1 MKTYFLLAWRNL
13 WRNKRRTLIASASI
27 FFAVV
32 LALIMRSMQEGSY
45 DYMVDASVS
54 MYTGYIQ
61 VHAKDYWDK
70 KSIDKSME
78 LSQTKIDEI
87 DSLEY
92 VTLATPRL
100 ESFSL
105 VSYGNVTKVAQI
117 VGIDPIL
124 ENKMT
129 KLKDKLISGKYL
141 TKESSGLMISE
152 GLAEILKVGIGDSVV
167 LYGQGY
173 HGVTA
178 AAQVQIEGI
187 VKFTLP
193 ALNKS
198 MVYLGLDYAQW
209 LYAAPNRITT
219 LSIMID
225 EANKINDVHLAV
237 RNLFDEKFEVMMW
250 PELMP
255 ELVQSIEVDNAG
267 GIIMLGILYVVI
279 GFGILGTVMM
289 MTAER
294 TKEFGILISVG
305 MKKWRLSYVSFLES
319 LFLSFIGV
327 LAGIMVS
334 VPILYYLKQNPI
346 PLTGEMG
353 DVMLKF
359 GLDPIIPFRFA
370 ANIFV
375 DQFLTVLVI
384 AMISALYPLSFI
396 RKLNPIN
403 ALRK

>member
-27 FFAVV
+27 FFAVIF
-32 LALIMRSMQEGSY
+32 ALLMRSMQEGSY

-70 KSIDKSME
+70 RSIDKSME
-78 LSQTKIDEI
+78 LSMTRIDKIDSI
-87 DSLEY
+87 KH
-92 VTLATPRL
+92 VTLVTPRL

-105 VSYGNVTKVAQI
+105 ISYGNVTKVASI
-117 VGIDPIL
+117 VGIHPEL
-124 ENKMT
+124 ENEMT
-129 KLKDKLISGKYL
+129 DLKNKLVSGKYL
-141 TKESSGLMISE
+141 TENSKGVMIAE
-152 GLAEILKVGIGDSVV
+152 GLAKLLKIEIGDSVV

-178 AAQVQIEGI
+178 AAQVEIEGI

-193 ALNKS
+193 ALNKT
-198 MVYLGLDYAQW
+198 MVYLSLDYSQW
-209 LYAAPNRITT
+209 LYAAPNRVTT

-225 EANKINDVHLAV
+225 EAKKINEVHVAV
-237 RNLFDEKFEVMMW
+237 SNLFDEKYEVMMW
-250 PELMP
+250 SELMP

-267 GIIMLGILYVVI
+267 GIIMLGILYVII
-279 GFGILGTVMM
+279 GFGIFGTVMM

-327 LAGIMVS
+327 LAGIIVS
-334 VPILYYLKQNPI
+334 IPILYYLKQNPI
-346 PLTGEMG
+346 PLTGEMA

-370 ANIFV
+370 ANIFI

-384 AMISALYPLSFI
+384 AMISALYPLSYI
-396 RKLNPIN
+396 RKLNPVK
-403 ALRK
+403 AMRK

>member
-27 FFAVV
+27 FFAVI
-32 LALIMRSMQEGSY
+32 LALVMRSMQEGSY

-78 LSQTKIDEI
+78 LSGAKIEEI
-87 DSLEY
+87 DSLEN

-105 VSYGNVTKVAQI
+105 ISYGNVTKVASI

-124 ENKMT
+124 ENNMT
-129 KLKDKLISGKYL
+129 DLKDKLISGKYL
-141 TKESSGLMISE
+141 TKESRGLIIAE
-152 GLAEILKVGIGDSVV
+152 GLAKVLKVGVGDSVV

-178 AAQVQIEGI
+178 AAQVEVEGI

-193 ALNKS
+193 ALNKT
-198 MVYLGLDYAQW
+198 MVYLSLGYSQW

-225 EANKINDVHLAV
+225 EANKINDVHLTV
-237 RNLFDEKFEVMMW
+237 LNLFDEKYEVMMW

-267 GIIMLGILYVVI
+267 GIIMLGILYVII
-279 GFGILGTVMM
+279 GFGIFGTVMM

-327 LAGIMVS
+327 LAGIIVS
-334 VPILYYLKQNPI
+334 IPILYYLNLNPI
-346 PLTGEMG
+346 PLTGEMA

-384 AMISALYPLSFI
+384 AMISALYPLSYI

-403 ALRK
+403 AMRK

>member
-27 FFAVV
+27 FFAVIF
-32 LALIMRSMQEGSY
+32 ALLMRSMQEGSY

-61 VHAKDYWDK
+61 IHAKDYWDK
-70 KSIDKSME
+70 RSIDKSME
-78 LSQTKIDEI
+78 LSGARIDKIDSIEN
-87 DSLEY
+87 
-92 VTLATPRL
+92 VTLVTPRL

-105 VSYGNVTKVAQI
+105 ISYANVTKVASI
-117 VGIDPIL
+117 VGIDPGL
-124 ENKMT
+124 ENEMT
-129 KLKDKLISGKYL
+129 DLKNKLSSGKYL
-141 TKESSGLMISE
+141 TKESRGAMIAE
-152 GLAEILKVGIGDSVV
+152 GLAEVLKVGIGDSVV

-178 AAQVQIEGI
+178 AAQVEVEGI

-193 ALNKS
+193 ALNKT
-198 MVYLGLDYAQW
+198 MVYLSMDYSQW
-209 LYAAPNRITT
+209 LYAAPNRVTT
-219 LSIMID
+219 ISIMIS
-225 EANKINDVHLAV
+225 EANKINEVHLAV
-237 RNLFDEKFEVMMW
+237 SDLFDDKYEVMMW
-250 PELMP
+250 PELLP
-255 ELVQSIEVDNAG
+255 ELVQGIEVDNAG

-279 GFGILGTVMM
+279 GFGIFGTVMM

-327 LAGIMVS
+327 LAGIIVS
-334 VPILYYLKQNPI
+334 IPILYYLKQNPI
-346 PLTGEMG
+346 PLTGEMA
-353 DVMLKF
+353 DAMLKF

-370 ANIFV
+370 ANIFI
-375 DQFLTVLVI
+375 DQFLTVLVL
-384 AMISALYPLSFI
+384 AMISALYPLSYI
-396 RKLNPIN
+396 RKLNPIR
-403 ALRK
+403 AMRK

>member
-1 MKTYFLLAWRNL
+1 MKTYLQLAWRNL

-27 FFAVV
+27 FFAVIF
-32 LALIMRSMQEGSY
+32 ALLMRSMQEGSY

-70 KSIDKSME
+70 RSIDKSME
-78 LSQTKIDEI
+78 LSMTKISKI
-87 DSLEY
+87 DSVKH
-92 VTLATPRL
+92 VTLVTPRL

-105 VSYGNVTKVAQI
+105 ISYGNVTKVASI
-117 VGIDPIL
+117 VGIHPEL
-124 ENKMT
+124 ENEMT
-129 KLKDKLISGKYL
+129 DLKNKLVSGKYL
-141 TKESSGLMISE
+141 TENSKGVMISE
-152 GLAEILKVGIGDSVV
+152 GLAKLLKVEIGDSVV

-178 AAQVQIEGI
+178 AAQVEVEGI

-193 ALNKS
+193 ALNKT
-198 MVYLGLDYAQW
+198 MVYLGLDYSQW
-209 LYAAPNRITT
+209 LYAAPNRVTT

-225 EANKINDVHLAV
+225 EAKKINEVHLAV
-237 RNLFDEKFEVMMW
+237 SNLFDEKYEVMMW
-250 PELMP
+250 SELMP

-279 GFGILGTVMM
+279 GFGIFGTVMM

-327 LAGIMVS
+327 LAGIIVS
-334 VPILYYLKQNPI
+334 IPILYYLKQNPI
-346 PLTGEMG
+346 PLTGEMA

-370 ANIFV
+370 ANIFI

-384 AMISALYPLSFI
+384 AMISALYPLSYI
-396 RKLNPIN
+396 RKLNPVK
-403 ALRK
+403 AMRK

>member
-1 MKTYFLLAWRNL
+1 MKTYLQLAWRNL

-27 FFAVV
+27 FFAVIF
-32 LALIMRSMQEGSY
+32 ALLMRSMQEGSY

-61 VHAKDYWDK
+61 VHAKEYWDK
-70 KSIDKSME
+70 RSIDKSME
-78 LSQTKIDEI
+78 LSQTRIGKID
-87 DSLEY
+87 SVKH
-92 VTLATPRL
+92 VTLVTPRL

-105 VSYGNVTKVAQI
+105 ISYGNVTKVASI
-117 VGIDPIL
+117 VGIHPEL

-129 KLKDKLISGKYL
+129 DLKNKLISGKYL
-141 TKESSGLMISE
+141 TENSKGVMIAE
-152 GLAEILKVGIGDSVV
+152 GLATLLKVEIGDSVV

-178 AAQVQIEGI
+178 AAQVEVEGI

-193 ALNKS
+193 ALNKT
-198 MVYLGLDYAQW
+198 MVYLSLDYSQW
-209 LYAAPNRITT
+209 LYAAPNRVTT

-225 EANKINDVHLAV
+225 EAKKINEVHVAV
-237 RNLFDEKFEVMMW
+237 RNLFDEKYEVMMW
-250 PELMP
+250 SELMP

-279 GFGILGTVMM
+279 GFGIFGTVMM

-294 TKEFGILISVG
+294 TKEFGILISIG

-327 LAGIMVS
+327 LAGIIVS
-334 VPILYYLKQNPI
+334 IPILYYLKQNPI
-346 PLTGEMG
+346 PLTGEMA

-370 ANIFV
+370 PNIFV

-384 AMISALYPLSFI
+384 AMISALYPLSYI
-396 RKLNPIN
+396 RKLNPVK
-403 ALRK
+403 AMRK

>member
-1 MKTYFLLAWRNL
+1 MKTYLQLAWRNL

-32 LALIMRSMQEGSY
+32 FALLMRSMQEGSY

-61 VHAKDYWDK
+61 VHAKEYWDK
-70 KSIDKSME
+70 RSIDKSME
-78 LSQTKIDEI
+78 LSQTRIGKID
-87 DSLEY
+87 SVKH
-92 VTLATPRL
+92 VTLVTPRL

-105 VSYGNVTKVAQI
+105 ISYGNVTKVASI
-117 VGIDPIL
+117 VGIHPEL

-129 KLKDKLISGKYL
+129 DLKNKLISGKYL
-141 TKESSGLMISE
+141 TEKARGVMIAE
-152 GLAEILKVGIGDSVV
+152 GLATLLKVEIGDSVV

-178 AAQVQIEGI
+178 AAQVEIEGI

-193 ALNKS
+193 ALNKT
-198 MVYLGLDYAQW
+198 MVYLSLDYSQW
-209 LYAAPNRITT
+209 LYAAPNRVTT

-225 EANKINDVHLAV
+225 EAKKINEVHAAV
-237 RNLFDEKFEVMMW
+237 SNLFDEKYEVMMW
-250 PELMP
+250 SELMP

-279 GFGILGTVMM
+279 GFGIFGTVMM

-294 TKEFGILISVG
+294 TREFGILISIG

-327 LAGIMVS
+327 LAGIIVS
-334 VPILYYLKQNPI
+334 IPILYYLKQNPI
-346 PLTGEMG
+346 PLTGEMA

-384 AMISALYPLSFI
+384 AMISALYPLSYI
-396 RKLNPIN
+396 RKLNPVK
-403 ALRK
+403 AMKK

>member
-1 MKTYFLLAWRNL
+1 MNTYFLLAWRNL

-27 FFAVV
+27 FFAVIF
-32 LALIMRSMQEGSY
+32 ALLMRSMQEGSY

-70 KSIDKSME
+70 RSIDKSME
-78 LSQTKIDEI
+78 LSLTKIDKI
-87 DSLEY
+87 DSVKH
-92 VTLATPRL
+92 VTLVTPRL

-105 VSYGNVTKVAQI
+105 ISYGNVTKVASI
-117 VGIDPIL
+117 VGIHPEL
-124 ENKMT
+124 ENEMT
-129 KLKDKLISGKYL
+129 DLKSKLVSGKYL
-141 TKESSGLMISE
+141 TENSKGAMIAE
-152 GLAEILKVGIGDSVV
+152 GLSTLLKIEIGDSVV

-178 AAQVQIEGI
+178 AAQVEVEGI

-193 ALNKS
+193 ALNKT
-198 MVYLGLDYAQW
+198 MVYLSLDYSQW
-209 LYAAPNRITT
+209 LYAAPNRVTT
-219 LSIMID
+219 ISIMID
-225 EANKINDVHLAV
+225 EAKKINEVQVAV
-237 RNLFDEKFEVMMW
+237 SNLFDEKYEVMMW
-250 PELMP
+250 SELMP

-279 GFGILGTVMM
+279 GFGIFGTVMM
-289 MTAER
+289 MTAEKTR
-294 TKEFGILISVG
+294 EFGILISIG

-327 LAGIMVS
+327 LAGIIVS
-334 VPILYYLKQNPI
+334 IPILYYLKQNPI
-346 PLTGEMG
+346 PLTGEMA

-384 AMISALYPLSFI
+384 AMISALYPLSYI
-396 RKLNPIN
+396 RKLNPVK
-403 ALRK
+403 AMRK

>member
-27 FFAVV
+27 FFAVIF
-32 LALIMRSMQEGSY
+32 ALLMRSMQEGSY

-70 KSIDKSME
+70 RSIDKSME
-78 LSQTKIDEI
+78 LSQTRIGKID
-87 DSLEY
+87 SVKH
-92 VTLATPRL
+92 VTLVTPRL

-105 VSYGNVTKVAQI
+105 ISYGNVTKVASI
-117 VGIDPIL
+117 VGIDPGL
-124 ENKMT
+124 ENEMT
-129 KLKDKLISGKYL
+129 DLKNKLISGKYL
-141 TKESSGLMISE
+141 TKESRGLMIAE
-152 GLAEILKVGIGDSVV
+152 GLAELLKVGIGDSVV

-178 AAQVQIEGI
+178 AAQVEVEGI

-193 ALNKS
+193 ALNKT
-198 MVYLGLDYAQW
+198 MVYLSLDYSQW
-209 LYAAPNRITT
+209 LYAAPNRVTT

-225 EANKINDVHLAV
+225 EANKINEVHLAV
-237 RNLFDEKFEVMMW
+237 SNLFDEKYEVMMW

-279 GFGILGTVMM
+279 GFGIFGTVMM

-327 LAGIMVS
+327 LAGIVVS
-334 VPILYYLKQNPI
+334 IPILYYLKQNPI
-346 PLTGEMG
+346 PLTGEMA
-353 DVMLKF
+353 DAMLKF
-359 GLDPIIPFRFA
+359 GLDPIVPFRFA
-370 ANIFV
+370 ANIFI

-384 AMISALYPLSFI
+384 AMISALYPLSYI
-396 RKLNPIN
+396 RKLNPIK
-403 ALRK
+403 AMRK

>member
-1 MKTYFLLAWRNL
+1 
-13 WRNKRRTLIASASI
+13 
-27 FFAVV
+27 
-32 LALIMRSMQEGSY
+32 MQEGSY

-70 KSIDKSME
+70 RSIDKSME
-78 LSQTKIDEI
+78 LSGAKIDKI
-87 DSLEY
+87 DSVEN
-92 VTLATPRL
+92 VTLVTPRL

-105 VSYGNVTKVAQI
+105 ISYGNVTKVASI
-117 VGIDPIL
+117 VGIDPVL
-124 ENKMT
+124 ENEMT
-129 KLKDKLISGKYL
+129 DLKAKLISGKYL
-141 TKESSGLMISE
+141 TKISRGVMIAE
-152 GLAEILKVGIGDSVV
+152 GLAEVLKVGIGDSVV

-178 AAQVQIEGI
+178 AAQVEVEGI

-193 ALNKS
+193 ALNKT
-198 MVYLGLDYAQW
+198 MVYLSLNYSQW
-209 LYAAPNRITT
+209 LYSAPSRVTT
-219 LSIMID
+219 ISIMIT
-225 EANKINDVHLAV
+225 EATKISEVHLAV
-237 RNLFDEKFEVMMW
+237 STLFDEKYEVMMW

-279 GFGILGTVMM
+279 GFGIFGTVMM

-327 LAGIMVS
+327 LAGIIVS
-334 VPILYYLKQNPI
+334 IPILYYLKQNPI
-346 PLTGEMG
+346 PLSGEMA

-359 GLDPIIPFRFA
+359 GLDPIVPFRFA
-370 ANIFV
+370 PNIFV

-384 AMISALYPLSFI
+384 AMISALYPLSYI

-403 ALRK
+403 AMRK

>member
-27 FFAVV
+27 FFAVI
-32 LALIMRSMQEGSY
+32 LALVMRSMQEGSY

-78 LSQTKIDEI
+78 LSQTKIDKI
-87 DSLEY
+87 DSLEN

-105 VSYGNVTKVAQI
+105 ISYGNVTKVASI
-117 VGIDPIL
+117 VGIDPKL

-129 KLKDKLISGKYL
+129 DLKDKLVSGKYL
-141 TKESSGLMISE
+141 TKESRGLMISE
-152 GLAEILKVGIGDSVV
+152 GLAEILKVGVGDSVV

-178 AAQVQIEGI
+178 AAQVQVEGI

-237 RNLFDEKFEVMMW
+237 RNLFDEKYEVMMW

-279 GFGILGTVMM
+279 GFGIFGTVMM

-327 LAGIMVS
+327 LAGIIVS
-334 VPILYYLKQNPI
+334 IPILYYLKQNPI

-384 AMISALYPLSFI
+384 AMVSALYPLSYI

-403 ALRK
+403 AMRK

>member
-27 FFAVV
+27 FFAVIF
-32 LALIMRSMQEGSY
+32 ALLMRSMQEGSY

-70 KSIDKSME
+70 RSIDKSME
-78 LSQTKIDEI
+78 LSKTRIDKIDSIEN
-87 DSLEY
+87 
-92 VTLATPRL
+92 VTLVTPRL

-105 VSYGNVTKVAQI
+105 ISYGNVTKVASI
-117 VGIDPIL
+117 VGIEPGL
-124 ENKMT
+124 ENEMT
-129 KLKDKLISGKYL
+129 ELKNKLSSGKYL
-141 TKESSGLMISE
+141 KKESRGVMIAE
-152 GLAEILKVGIGDSVV
+152 GLAEVLKVGIGDSVV

-178 AAQVQIEGI
+178 AAQVEVEGI

-193 ALNKS
+193 ALNKT
-198 MVYLGLDYAQW
+198 MVYLSMEYSQW
-209 LYAAPNRITT
+209 LYAAPNRVTT

-225 EANKINDVHLAV
+225 EAKKINEVHLAV
-237 RNLFDEKFEVMMW
+237 SVLFDNKYEVMMW
-250 PELMP
+250 PELLP

-279 GFGILGTVMM
+279 GFGIFGTVMM

-327 LAGIMVS
+327 LAGIIVS
-334 VPILYYLKQNPI
+334 IPILYYLKQNPI
-346 PLTGEMG
+346 PLTGEMAAA
-353 DVMLKF
+353 MLKF

-384 AMISALYPLSFI
+384 AMISALYPLSYI
-396 RKLNPIN
+396 RKLNPIK
-403 ALRK
+403 AMRK

>member
-27 FFAVV
+27 FFAVIF
-32 LALIMRSMQEGSY
+32 ALLMRSMQEGSY

-70 KSIDKSME
+70 RSIDKSME
-78 LSQTKIDEI
+78 LSLTKISKI
-87 DSLEY
+87 DSVKH
-92 VTLATPRL
+92 VTLVIPRL

-105 VSYGNVTKVAQI
+105 ISYGNVTKVASI
-117 VGIDPIL
+117 VGIHPEL
-124 ENKMT
+124 ENEMT
-129 KLKDKLISGKYL
+129 DLKNKLISGKYL
-141 TKESSGLMISE
+141 TENSKGVMIAE
-152 GLAEILKVGIGDSVV
+152 GLATLLKVEIGDSVV

-178 AAQVQIEGI
+178 AAQVEVEGI

-193 ALNKS
+193 ALNKT
-198 MVYLGLDYAQW
+198 MVYLSLDYSQW
-209 LYAAPNRITT
+209 LYAAPNRVTT

-225 EANKINDVHLAV
+225 EAKKINEVHVAV
-237 RNLFDEKFEVMMW
+237 SNLFDEKYEVMMW
-250 PELMP
+250 SELMP

-279 GFGILGTVMM
+279 GFGIFGTVMM

-327 LAGIMVS
+327 LAGIIVS
-334 VPILYYLKQNPI
+334 IPILYYLKQNPI
-346 PLTGEMG
+346 PLTGEMA
-353 DVMLKF
+353 DAMLKF

-370 ANIFV
+370 ANIFI

-384 AMISALYPLSFI
+384 AMISALYPLSYI
-396 RKLNPIN
+396 RKLNPVK
-403 ALRK
+403 AMRK

>member
-1 MKTYFLLAWRNL
+1 MNTYFLLAWRNL

-27 FFAVV
+27 FFAVIF
-32 LALIMRSMQEGSY
+32 ALLMRSMQEGSY

-70 KSIDKSME
+70 RSIDKSME
-78 LSQTKIDEI
+78 LSLTKIDKI
-87 DSLEY
+87 DSVKH
-92 VTLATPRL
+92 VTLVTPRL

-105 VSYGNVTKVAQI
+105 ISYGNVTKVASI
-117 VGIDPIL
+117 VGIHPEL
-124 ENKMT
+124 ENEMT
-129 KLKDKLISGKYL
+129 DLKSKLVSGKYL
-141 TKESSGLMISE
+141 TENSKGAMIAE
-152 GLAEILKVGIGDSVV
+152 GLATLLKIEIGDSVV

-178 AAQVQIEGI
+178 AAQVEVEGI

-193 ALNKS
+193 ALNKT
-198 MVYLGLDYAQW
+198 MVYLSLDYSQW
-209 LYAAPNRITT
+209 LYAAPNRVTT
-219 LSIMID
+219 ISIMID
-225 EANKINDVHLAV
+225 EAKKINEVQVAV
-237 RNLFDEKFEVMMW
+237 SNLFDEKYEVMMW
-250 PELMP
+250 SELMP

-279 GFGILGTVMM
+279 GFGIFGTVMM
-289 MTAER
+289 MTAEK
-294 TKEFGILISVG
+294 TKEFGILISIG

-327 LAGIMVS
+327 LAGIIVS
-334 VPILYYLKQNPI
+334 IPILYYLKQNPI
-346 PLTGEMG
+346 PLTGEMA

-384 AMISALYPLSFI
+384 AMISALYPLSYI
-396 RKLNPIN
+396 RKLNPVK
-403 ALRK
+403 AMRK

>member
-27 FFAVV
+27 FFAVIF
-32 LALIMRSMQEGSY
+32 ALLMRSMQEGSY

-70 KSIDKSME
+70 RSIDKSME
-78 LSQTKIDEI
+78 LSQTRMDKIDSIEN
-87 DSLEY
+87 
-92 VTLATPRL
+92 VTLVTPRL

-105 VSYGNVTKVAQI
+105 ISYGNVTKVASI
-117 VGIDPIL
+117 VGIHPEL
-124 ENKMT
+124 ENEMT
-129 KLKDKLISGKYL
+129 DLKNKLVFGKYL
-141 TKESSGLMISE
+141 TENSKGVMIAE
-152 GLAEILKVGIGDSVV
+152 GLAKLLKIEIGDSVV

-178 AAQVQIEGI
+178 AAQVEIEGI

-193 ALNKS
+193 ALNKT
-198 MVYLGLDYAQW
+198 MVYLSLDYSQW
-209 LYAAPNRITT
+209 LYAAPNRVTT

-225 EANKINDVHLAV
+225 EAKKINEVHVAV
-237 RNLFDEKFEVMMW
+237 SNLFDEKYEVMMW
-250 PELMP
+250 SELMP

-267 GIIMLGILYVVI
+267 GIIMLGILYVII
-279 GFGILGTVMM
+279 GFGIFGTVMM

-327 LAGIMVS
+327 LAGIIVS
-334 VPILYYLKQNPI
+334 IPILYYLKQNPI
-346 PLTGEMG
+346 PLTGEMA

-384 AMISALYPLSFI
+384 AMISALYPLSYI
-396 RKLNPIN
+396 RKLNPVK
-403 ALRK
+403 AMRK